1 MDLTKMFYRRGQL
14 MIRVFL
20 FLFFTLSTGFE
31 GLSQKG
37 SYYTCLIYFMYMQEK
52 KKVLQQSYF
61 GAELE
66 EC

>member
-37 SYYTCLIYFMYMQEK
+37 RLLYLSNIFYVYAGK
-52 KKVLQQSYF
+52 
-61 GAELE
+61 E
-66 EC
+66 ESTTTIILWC